1 MGEDTPDLPVYQW
14 DGCFYLPVQWGL
26 AAVERAVVEHR
37 GHPFLRAIG
46 GMPVGKA
53 SALDSSRNHFNTV

>member
-14 DGCFYLPVQWGL
+14 DGCSYLPVPWGL

-37 GHPFLRAIG
+37 GHPFLMGAKSQG
-46 GMPVGKA
+46 NWWDACWKGFCLGQ
-53 SALDSSRNHFNTV
+53 LT